1 MMRVFVRVRLSD
13 LSTVELA
20 PEAVIGRMRSATL
33 RLNDPSIS
41 EAHAMV
47 SLRGSVLKLLALR
60 GRFMVDG
67 APQSEVVLREGQRI
81 ELGARVLLDVLTV
94 SIPPEVLAL
103 RAEGLPLQA
112 LPPVASIVAGS
123 PEVVPGFQPNAE
135 ATLWLDGELV
145 HVRRP
150 GCEDEAFAC
159 DEAVD
164 IAGRTYLVERMSLRD
179 LDAPATAR
187 QAPSTPLVLTL
198 RYDSVHIASGE
209 EVAAIDGVP
218 ARILCELAE
227 FGGPVEWRTIA
238 REIWPREDDEG
249 LLRRNWDAGLARL
262 RKSLHE
268 QGVRA
273 NLVRAAGRGRMEL
286 FLQPRDRVEDR
297 Q

>member
-112 LPPVASIVAGS
+112 LPPVATLPDMTARWEHALAAIEQRTLAYQAFIAPLQHELTQLVAAAQAS
-123 PEVVPGFQPNAE
+123 Q
-135 ATLWLDGELV
+135 
-145 HVRRP
+145 
-150 GCEDEAFAC
+150 
-159 DEAVD
+159 EAVRPLFAA
-164 IAGRTYLVERMSLRD
+164 IPATPRGTTKGPRLIRRSAKRTGRPSVGAEGPRSSAAAPSSAGRRRSG
-179 LDAPATAR
+179 AR
-187 QAPSTPLVLTL
+187 QS
-198 RYDSVHIASGE
+198 S
-209 EVAAIDGVP
+209 
-218 ARILCELAE
+218 
-227 FGGPVEWRTIA
+227 RTKA
-238 REIWPREDDEG
+238 
-249 LLRRNWDAGLARL
+249 
-262 RKSLHE
+262 
-268 QGVRA
+268 V
-273 NLVRAAGRGRMEL
+273 
-286 FLQPRDRVEDR
+286 
-297 Q
+297 